1 MSSHNTAALRKI
13 DIKGPLVN
21 GVPTGQLME
30 VIGSIQQD
38 ADKAQFQFRLNNR
51 WIDGSINRSRMD
63 DLFADGHEARHEQ
76 AFELDADE
84 PRLIAGDDTAP
95 TPVEY
100 VLHALASCL
109 TTTMVYHASVQ
120 GIAIES
126 VESRLEGD
134 IDVRGFFGLS
144 DDVRKGFNRVCV
156 RMQVKSDASAE
167 QLTELAM
174 YSAVYDIVANSL
186 PVDFVIE
193 TI

>member
-1 MSSHNTAALRKI
+1 MNSHNAAVLEKTEI
-13 DIKGPLVN
+13 QAPIVN

-30 VIGSIQQD
+30 VINSVQQN
-38 ADKAQFQFRLNNR
+38 ADNAQFQFRLNNR
-51 WIDGSINRSRMD
+51 WLGGSVNRSRMD
-63 DLFADGHEARHEQ
+63 DFFANGREQRHAQ
-76 AFELDADE
+76 ALELDADE
-84 PRLIAGDDTAP
+84 PWVVAGDDTAP

-120 GIAIES
+120 GITIES
-126 VESRLEGD
+126 VESSLEGD

-144 DDVRKGFNRVCV
+144 DAVRKGFNRVCV

-167 QLTELAM
+167 QLRALAM

-186 PVDFVIE
+186 PVELIIE
-193 TI
+193 KV

>member
-1 MSSHNTAALRKI
+1 MNSHNAAVLEKTENQAPI
-13 DIKGPLVN
+13 VN

-30 VIGSIQQD
+30 VINSVQQN
-38 ADKAQFQFRLNNR
+38 ADNGQFQFRLNNH
-51 WIDGSINRSRMD
+51 WLGGSVNRSRMD
-63 DLFADGHEARHEQ
+63 DFFANGREERHAQ
-76 AFELDADE
+76 ALELDADE
-84 PRLIAGDDTAP
+84 PWVVAGDDTAP

-120 GIAIES
+120 GITIES
-126 VESRLEGD
+126 VESSLEGD

-144 DDVRKGFNRVCV
+144 EDVRKGFNRVCV

-167 QLTELAM
+167 QLRALAM

-186 PVDFVIE
+186 PVELIIE
-193 TI
+193 KV

>member
-1 MSSHNTAALRKI
+1 MNSHSIAKMNPPE
-13 DIKGPLVN
+13 IKGPVVN
-21 GVPTGQLME
+21 GVATGQLLE
-30 VIGSIQQD
+30 VIDSIGQN
-38 ADKAQFQFRLNNR
+38 AENAKFQFRLNNR
-51 WIDGSINRSRMD
+51 WLNGSINRSHMD
-63 DLFADGHEARHEQ
+63 DLFADGHEDHHDQ

-120 GIAIES
+120 GVVIES
-126 VESRLEGD
+126 VESFLEGN

-144 DDVRKGFNRVCV
+144 DEVRKGFSQVRV
-156 RMQVKSDASAE
+156 RMQVKSDASVE
-167 QLTELAM
+167 QLREMAM
-174 YSAVYDIVANSL
+174 YSAVYDIVSNSL

-193 TI
+193 KS